1 MPGTQQLI
9 SFVETMLWRF
19 TSSFPLIL
27 EVHFMHKHSS
37 LSFFFSSFLPQAVF
51 FVLSSIDWHNH
62 KTNSDVRGLLAAHA
76 NVCQRVQWGA
86 RWDTLLQFQTAK
98 RSLTCTVRRT
108 HRPPHVFGPHPGQ
121 FRCSVLSP
129 KVNVRLT
136 SEGQDSP
143 LDVRLRNT
151 PTDKY

>member
-1 MPGTQQLI
+1 MPGTQQLT
-9 SFVETMLWRF
+9 SFVDIVLMLSIF
-19 TSSFPLIL
+19 FSFNPWGTFHAQTLIFIL
-27 EVHFMHKHSS
+27 FF
-37 LSFFFSSFLPQAVF
+37 SFFLPHAVF

-62 KTNSDVRGLLAAHA
+62 KTNSNVRGLLAAHA